1 MGIAAGSAKTI
12 GQLGWWGIPLV
23 AVISALLMGL
33 LQAALSTNRND
44 NSATA
49 AKPKVK
55 LASGMLTYDEGNVQT
70 VVGDDG
76 RVYRAKE
83 QRSLPEGVS
92 MVTEPIATRVNGQQA
107 LVGERG
113 PEIVIGRRTTRAI
126 QMNRPDLLRDLAL
139 IDRGITTRKVRTF
152 DEGNISD
159 LASAIRPADTS
170 TDAQTANSNQQ
181 IDAATAEALRQMP
194 AAMAAFAQVMTVIQ
208 KQGIQAKIQK
218 YGTGGLIDEVQS
230 GLKFVNKYK

>member
-1 MGIAAGSAKTI
+1 
-12 GQLGWWGIPLV
+12 
-23 AVISALLMGL
+23 
-33 LQAALSTNRND
+33 
-44 NSATA
+44 
-49 AKPKVK
+49 
-55 LASGMLTYDEGNVQT
+55 
-70 VVGDDG
+70 
-76 RVYRAKE
+76 
-83 QRSLPEGVS
+83 
-92 MVTEPIATRVNGQQA
+92 
-107 LVGERG
+107 
-113 PEIVIGRRTTRAI
+113 
-126 QMNRPDLLRDLAL
+126 MNRPDLLRDLAM

-159 LASAIRPADTS
+159 LASAIRPADAS

-208 KQGIQAKIQK
+208 KQGIPAKIQK